1 MPLAKKESPGDPF
14 DALGDPNRRAIVEQL
29 RDGPRSVAEITSH
42 LEISQPAVSRHLR
55 LLRDARLVADEP
67 QGARRLY
74 SLSDEGAEA
83 IRAYLEGVWGEA
95 IARYQIA
102 AKNPPRR

>member
-1 MPLAKKESPGDPF
+1 MSLAKKESSGDPF

-29 RDGPRSVAEITSH
+29 RHGPRSVAEITSH
-42 LEISQPAVSRHLR
+42 LKISQPAVSRHLR

>member
-1 MPLAKKESPGDPF
+1 
-14 DALGDPNRRAIVEQL
+14 LGDPNRRAIVEQL
-29 RDGPRSVAEITSH
+29 RHGPRSVAEITSH
-42 LEISQPAVSRHLR
+42 LKISQPAVSRHLR

>member
-1 MPLAKKESPGDPF
+1 MSLAKQESLGDPF

-29 RDGPRSVAEITSH
+29 RYGPRSVAEITSH

-67 QGARRLY
+67 HGARRLY
-74 SLSDEGAEA
+74 SLSDEGAEV

>member
-1 MPLAKKESPGDPF
+1 MALAKKESSGDPF

-29 RDGPRSVAEITSH
+29 RHGPRSVAEITSH

-102 AKNPPRR
+102 AKNPPRQ